1 MHTSHEK
8 AALFSGPAVQ
18 KWFLLALVLAITGL
32 LLVMVRGFLVSLI
45 LAGVFAGLSQP
56 ALRALTRALG
66 GRRRA
71 ASMLTV
77 LGLLLLIVVPVGAFL
92 ALVVAQAAELSEIAG
107 PWIQS
112 QGGRWEQVGTW
123 LRGLPFVGGFA
134 PEQEELAARASDLVG
149 TIGAFLLSNARAATT
164 GTLGL
169 VLQLFVT
176 LYALYFFLMDGPAIL
191 SRILYYTPLDERD
204 ERKLIS
210 QFVSVTRAT
219 IKGSILVGLLQ
230 GALAGSAFFVL
241 QLPAAAFWSTVMAVL
256 SVIPVLGSG
265 IVWAP
270 AAVILAMTG
279 RVGAAVGL
287 AVWGVVVVGMV
298 DNFLRPRLVGRDTKM
313 HDLLV
318 LLTTFGG
325 LAMFGIVGFIIGPII
340 GALFLTALDLYGA
353 RFGELLPDAP
363 SEAALAG
370 EQLLAGPP
378 AAAVAPG
385 SADTGSAPTERD
397 GGGERG

>member
-1 MHTSHEK
+1 
-8 AALFSGPAVQ
+8 
-18 KWFLLALVLAITGL
+18 
-32 LLVMVRGFLVSLI
+32 
-45 LAGVFAGLSQP
+45 
-56 ALRALTRALG
+56 
-66 GRRRA
+66 
-71 ASMLTV
+71 
-77 LGLLLLIVVPVGAFL
+77 
-92 ALVVAQAAELSEIAG
+92 
-107 PWIQS
+107 
-112 QGGRWEQVGTW
+112 
-123 LRGLPFVGGFA
+123 
-134 PEQEELAARASDLVG
+134 
-149 TIGAFLLSNARAATT
+149 
-164 GTLGL
+164 
-169 VLQLFVT
+169 
-176 LYALYFFLMDGPAIL
+176 
-191 SRILYYTPLDERD
+191 
-204 ERKLIS
+204 
-210 QFVSVTRAT
+210 
-219 IKGSILVGLLQ
+219 
-230 GALAGSAFFVL
+230 
-241 QLPAAAFWSTVMAVL
+241 
-256 SVIPVLGSG
+256 VIPVLGSG